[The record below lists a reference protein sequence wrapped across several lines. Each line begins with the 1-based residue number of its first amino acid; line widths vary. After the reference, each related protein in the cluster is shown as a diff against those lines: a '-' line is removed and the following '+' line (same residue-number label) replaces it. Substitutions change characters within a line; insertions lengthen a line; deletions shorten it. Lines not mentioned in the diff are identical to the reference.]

1 MGIEVKREKMI
12 NLDNQKLLRIYELM
26 VLARRYEERLAE
38 LFAAGQIPGWLHSCL
53 GQEATGIA
61 LSVLLGPEDY
71 LIPSH
76 RSRHWMIGRGVDLK
90 ILTAEIFGK
99 TTGCCKGKS
108 GEIHMADS
116 KLGILGSSGIVGGNI
131 PIAVGVAYAVKL
143 RGKGGVAVCGFGD
156 GGSCRGSFHE
166 SVNMASVWDLPIVF
180 YCENNLYAEF
190 TPQHMEMKI
199 KDVADRAKAYGIP
212 GMVADGNDVM
222 NMVEVLDEA
231 IARAR
236 SGQGPSLVEA
246 KTYRYRGHYE
256 GDPQEY
262 KDPEEVNYWKQR
274 DPVGN
279 FQKKLLK
286 GGILNQTEIDAVE
299 KRVQDQISEALKFAQ
314 EGPLPSRD
322 DLLRDVY
329 TES

>member
-1 MGIEVKREKMI
+1 MGIDVKREKMI

-53 GQEATGIA
+53 GQEAAGMA

-76 RSRHWMIGRGVDLK
+76 RSRHWMIGRGVALK

-143 RGKGGVAVCGFGD
+143 RGKGGVAVCGFGE
-156 GGSCRGSFHE
+156 GASCRGSFHE
-166 SVNMASVWDLPIVF
+166 SLNMASVWDLPIVF

-212 GMVADGNDVM
+212 GIVADGNDVM

-236 SGQGPSLVEA
+236 NGQGPSLVEA

-262 KDPEEVNYWKQR
+262 KNPEEVNYWKQR
-274 DPVGN
+274 DPIEN
-279 FQKKLLK
+279 FQKKLLT
-286 GGILNQTEIDAVE
+286 GGILDQTKIDAVE
-299 KRVQDQISEALKFAQ
+299 RKVQDQISEALKFAE